1 MFDNHLI
8 AEVGGEEEDDVFTVN
23 QAALAVRHLALVKR
37 LVEQVEHIRV
47 RFFHF
52 IEKYHRVG
60 FLADGLSQHA
70 AFAIADIARRGTNQ
84 PRDGVLLLELG
95 HIDGGQVLATAVE
108 QLCQLQDG
116 FGFTHATGTSQ
127 QKRAKRASRTAQV
140 GACGQQVFMQAGNRQ
155 VLAFDGVTK
164 PLRQVGDDRH
174 FILRQAVKRNT
185 SPFGN
190 YRRNLFFIDMRRD
203 QQPIVMQGVQFGSK
217 LCQPLYRGNCFSG
230 LFRLYAAS
238 FISRYGTSIILF

>member
-1 MFDNHLI
+1 M
-8 AEVGGEEEDDVFTVN
+8 
-23 QAALAVRHLALVKR
+23 
-37 LVEQVEHIRV
+37 

-155 VLAFDGVTK
+155 SW
-164 PLRQVGDDRH
+164 PLMVSPSHFGRSVMTDISFCDRRLSGTPVH
-174 FILRQAVKRNT
+174 SAITAAICFLSTCGETSNRSLCRASSSAV
-185 SPFGN
+185 
-190 YRRNLFFIDMRRD
+190 
-203 QQPIVMQGVQFGSK
+203 